1 VTAAEKRST
10 AAARE
15 DEDLIWITSTL
26 LDRGGVW
33 SASHS
38 LPRYGVTSYKLAYPK
53 GIGEAK
59 WKLAYPRA
67 FPALVAKNTKANQLP
82 EALQLAIMREESAF
96 SPRIESFAN
105 AIGLTQMLVKT
116 AKRFANGANV
126 TREFL
131 QDPAKNLE
139 VGSRFL
145 GFLWKHFDAAAPLA
159 IAGYN
164 AGEGAVDRWLGERGD
179 LAMDEFMET
188 IPYDETRNYTKR
200 VLASYFTYS
209 WLYGTNPVPSLP
221 LAARG
226 KPPAPDDGERGKHSH
241 AGRTTGSRR

>member
-1 VTAAEKRST
+1 
-10 AAARE
+10 
-15 DEDLIWITSTL
+15 
-26 LDRGGVW
+26 
-33 SASHS
+33 
-38 LPRYGVTSYKLAYPK
+38 
-53 GIGEAK
+53 
-59 WKLAYPRA
+59 LAYPRA

-116 AKRFANGANV
+116 ARRFANGANV

-131 QDPAKNLE
+131 QAPAKNLE

-164 AGEGAVDRWLGERGD
+164 AGEAAVDRWLRG
-179 LAMDEFMET
+179 
-188 IPYDETRNYTKR
+188 RR
-200 VLASYFTYS
+200 R
-209 WLYGTNPVPSLP
+209 
-221 LAARG
+221 AAV
-226 KPPAPDDGERGKHSH
+226 DDIIEH
-241 AGRTTGSRR
+241 